1 MTKRAL
7 WLISNKVVTEA
18 DVPELIAHG
27 YEVYTLKK
35 TSWISR
41 SDSLWTT
48 DRYDSS
54 LSISP
59 SLKTALDAQL
69 FMGDTPD
76 ELWEEINAHFDLA
89 FIDYYA
95 EQFED
100 WIDHFKGK
108 TVCRLTRT
116 PDAGS
121 FGLQLAEDYG
131 LQIFAKIDRMLSH
144 FWFAPVFPHFAD
156 KEAQI
161 IRRYAVDLPL
171 ILDIPERREAGTQES
186 AKRVSVI
193 CPEIKVRSEQE
204 MLYKNALKILE
215 WDKNNK
221 LPYVVCGK
229 QYLFCDFDPNIVG
242 DLPELQLMQ
251 LMRGSA
257 CALYLQ
263 PTWGRGDFSVFAAF
277 RCGVPLLV
285 PAKCDLAPLLT
296 ACHSPAVFGSV
307 EQAHSLIKRLLD
319 GDEKLRNSILKA
331 QEAFF
336 AAAFGRETNGG
347 VYANG
352 LEKIES
358 TNIFATHKVEE
369 KPRLAVILLDP
380 YSDFTILQAKTVI
393 GRLHASIGD
402 RVSLCLGYPENGGYD
417 EHLGAFRALEES
429 GVPLRRYELASRDER
444 WLTDMLTMKGYPVI
458 EHKGD
463 IFILDDHNTCF
474 EDCRMLLLLPNR
486 RFSGRNKA
494 GSIISTRP
502 YALYLPDFDEAK
514 EKKVEIEELKEF
526 IEEENGTAWKKKE
539 RKNKKEKN
547 TEDKKE
553 EKRKREEAEENE
565 NEEPALGE
573 SEIRIRLL
581 REAQMV
587 LLPDEGAREDA
598 VYRFGAALGKTRVIS
613 PLYAELPGKADD
625 FSIPDAKNY
634 FLYFVDMS
642 SGESLRRAQIAL
654 VDYYLRGGRKDVVL
668 TTEDGKEGFRVWRF
682 SRDSMDQMATRL
694 PVFGK
699 KQAEVKNPADTLKG
713 RILTLEAFSSIL
725 RGAAFGILP
734 QNSDLVSQVAYWLLR
749 EEIPLAMIDMSS
761 TEQLTRQFPGRI
773 FDLQDGRTERVCEAL
788 QKECRHAQE
797 DGEHLPT
804 KPALSLDQVFGREL
818 GL

>member
-54 LSISP
+54 LSILP

-76 ELWEEINAHFDLA
+76 ELWDEINASFDLA

-193 CPEIKVRSEQE
+193 CPEIKVRNEQE

-215 WDKNNK
+215 WDKTNK

-242 DLPELQLMQ
+242 DLPELQLLQ

-263 PTWGRGDFSVFAAF
+263 PTWGLGDFSVFAAL

-296 ACHSPAVFGSV
+296 ACHSPAVFGTT
-307 EQAHSLIKRLLD
+307 EQAHGLIKRLLD
-319 GDEKLRNSILKA
+319 GDDKLRYSILKA

-336 AAAFGRETNGG
+336 TAAFSRETNGSIFSRG
-347 VYANG
+347 I
-352 LEKIES
+352 EKIES
-358 TNIFATHKVEE
+358 TDIIATHKVEE

-380 YSDFTILQAKTVI
+380 YSDFTMLQAETVI
-393 GRLHASIGD
+393 ERLRTSLGD
-402 RVSLCLGYPENGGYD
+402 RISLCLGYPEDGGYD
-417 EHLGAFRALEES
+417 EHAGVFRAMEEM

-444 WLTDMLTMKGYPVI
+444 WLADMLTMKGYPLI

-463 IFILDDHNTCF
+463 IFILNDHNTCF
-474 EDCRMLLLLPNR
+474 EDCRMLLILPNR

-494 GSIISTRP
+494 GSIMTTRP

-514 EKKVEIEELKEF
+514 EKKVEIEQLKEF
-526 IEEENGTAWKKKE
+526 IEEENGTVWKKKE
-539 RKNKKEKN
+539 RKKKKEKHK
-547 TEDKKE
+547 EDEKE
-553 EKRKREEAEENE
+553 EKQEKKTEENE
-565 NEEPALGE
+565 ESALGE

-581 REAQMV
+581 REAKIV
-587 LLPDEGAREDA
+587 LLPDEGARESA

-613 PLYAELPGKADD
+613 PLFAELPEKADA
-625 FSIPDAKNY
+625 FSVPDARTY

-642 SGESLRRAQIAL
+642 SGESLRKAQIAL
-654 VDYYLRGGRKDVVL
+654 VDYYLRGGQKDVIL
-668 TTEDGKEGFRVWRF
+668 TAEDGKEGFRVWRF
-682 SRDSMDQMATRL
+682 SGESMDRMASVL
-694 PVFGK
+694 PVAESGK
-699 KQAEVKNPADTLKG
+699 TQTNSPTDPLKG
-713 RILTLEAFSSIL
+713 RILTFKAFSSIL
-725 RGAAFGILP
+725 RGAAFAVLP
-734 QNSDLVSQVAYWLLR
+734 QNSDLVSQAAYWLLR
-749 EEIPLAMIDMSS
+749 EEIPLAVIDMPS
-761 TEQLTRQFPGRI
+761 TEQLARQFPGQI
-773 FDLQDGRTERVCEAL
+773 FDLQDGRVEKVCEAL
-788 QKECRHAQE
+788 KEECRTENEAPGAIPAVPAQR
-797 DGEHLPT
+797 
-804 KPALSLDQVFGREL
+804 LDQILGREL